1 MDNTKFEKWI
11 KFSGL
16 IIQVLKAL
24 YYSIRMV
31 EQNFSNKNEI
41 AIILDSIF
49 EIGNKYETNENV
61 LDKIDMLFIE
71 MLSIN
76 KYYDYI
82 EDFFEKNYK
91 IFF

>member
-1 MDNTKFEKWI
+1 
-11 KFSGL
+11 
-16 IIQVLKAL
+16 
-24 YYSIRMV
+24 MV

-71 MLSIN
+71 MLSIS

>member
-1 MDNTKFEKWI
+1 
-11 KFSGL
+11 
-16 IIQVLKAL
+16 
-24 YYSIRMV
+24 MV

-71 MLSIN
+71 
-76 KYYDYI
+76 
-82 EDFFEKNYK
+82 DFFEKNYK